1 MQLHVVLYTVAVS
14 ADRVKYGAFCVTVQK
29 ASMDV
34 HGNQSVL
41 YLQSFLVS
49 TPKQF
54 DQVIN
59 RYGPPMRFVTN

>member
-1 MQLHVVLYTVAVS
+1 MRLHVVLYTVSVS
-14 ADRVKYGAFCVTVQK
+14 ADRVNYGAFCVRVHK

-54 DQVIN
+54 DQVMD
-59 RYGPPMRFVTN
+59 RYGPPMRLVTN